1 MAQKKKNGNHITPEE
16 EGFIQE
22 NEVANVI
29 LDSDKADAVIMSRLK
44 AFPRLGGT
52 GSHSWTK
59 AEKELRDGIIWEYI
73 TINCMSPESTAKQI
87 AARWNITLPTARKY
101 VSEAI
106 DHLAK
111 EYDETEEQAR
121 QEMIERATTIVEK
134 CIEQQRYSEAQKAMD
149 MINKLKGLYT
159 EKKDIK
165 VEGDVEITFDF
176 Q

>member
-1 MAQKKKNGNHITPEE
+1 MAQKTKRNHTPEE
-16 EGFIQE
+16 ESLIKE

-29 LDSDKADAVIMSRLK
+29 LDSEKADAVIMSRLK

-59 AEKELRDGIIWEYI
+59 AEIELRDGIIWEYI

-111 EYDETEEQAR
+111 NYDETEEQAR

-134 CIEQQRYSEAQKAMD
+134 CMEQERYSEAQKAMD
-149 MINKLKGLYT
+149 MLNKLKGLYQP
-159 EKKDIK
+159 EKKDLN
-165 VEGDVEITFDF
+165 VQGDIEITFDF